1 MRPLHSLQSTPLPF
15 TSGAIHNYLRN
26 LLVGTTISFSKMSP
40 IFLVGVRQQS
50 VCLLWYHY
58 PSATPLMVDVHYSD
72 SVTYTY
78 ADTRERERDRGSS
91 VYVDLY
97 LLVGGMYKPKAT
109 KLSRREPD

>member
-1 MRPLHSLQSTPLPF
+1 
-15 TSGAIHNYLRN
+15 
-26 LLVGTTISFSKMSP
+26 
-40 IFLVGVRQQS
+40 
-50 VCLLWYHY
+50 
-58 PSATPLMVDVHYSD
+58 MVDVHYSN

-78 ADTRERERDRGSS
+78 TDTRERERERDRGLS